1 MVASSQ
7 LGIAQQ
13 ALMVSMLINPFKGFD
28 KVDKIESKYHFSAK
42 IPSKSDQA
50 LYTKVDGGFNKKYL
64 IKTISKVSSKNFTPE
79 EKKHMENQIRVQQG
93 GIEGVLCVLEAL
105 ETDDNYYIVQE
116 YFEGGDLE
124 LKKSNVGKIS
134 EINCAHIVS
143 QILDVLH

>member
-1 MVASSQ
+1 
-7 LGIAQQ
+7 
-13 ALMVSMLINPFKGFD
+13 MLINPFKGFD
-28 KVDKIESKYHFSAK
+28 KVDKIESKYHFSFQFPLK
-42 IPSKSDQA
+42 PDQA
-50 LYTKVDGGFNKKYL
+50 LYTKVEGGSFNKKYL
-64 IKTISKVSSKNFTPE
+64 IKTISKASSKNFTPE

-105 ETDDNYYIVQE
+105 ETDHNYYIVQE